1 MERAGS
7 TQNKTVKIALTGGI
21 GCGKSTVLEI
31 LREAGYPVFSCDE
44 IYRKMQTDG
53 AFLSQ
58 LEGIFQGVVQDGV
71 LNRKKLADTVFG
83 DAEALK
89 KLNTLTH
96 PLIMQRLH
104 EEMDKY
110 PIAVAEVPLLFESGR
125 QGEFDGVLVVY
136 RPIDERIAAVC
147 RRDNAS
153 EAEVLRRIKN
163 QADYEKIIQEGHT
176 VIYNDGNFVNLK
188 EKVLSALEK
197 ITR

>member
-7 TQNKTVKIALTGGI
+7 KQNKTLKIALTGGI
-21 GCGKSTVLEI
+21 GSGKSTVLEI
-31 LREAGYPVFSCDE
+31 LRAEGYPVFSCDE
-44 IYRKMQTDG
+44 IYRNLQTDG

-58 LEGIFQGVVQDGV
+58 LEDVFQGVVQDGV
-71 LNRKKLADTVFG
+71 LNRRKLADTVFG

-104 EEMDKY
+104 SEMDEY
-110 PIAVAEVPLLFESGR
+110 PIAFAEVPLLFESGR
-125 QGEFDGVLVVY
+125 QGEFDGVFIVY
-136 RPIDERIAAVC
+136 RPIDERITAVC
-147 RRDNAS
+147 RRDNVS
-153 EAEVLRRIKN
+153 EAELLRRIKN